1 MVSGGG
7 FSSVEVDELFVHAA
21 KLAAT
26 AAIVAEW
33 LDRLERN
40 SRGLETIDLDG
51 LSGFGAA
58 ASPLPSLAFARQCLG
73 HAERLARSLPSSLLA
88 AAERYGDA
96 ERRVEALW
104 QFAAFIAAPWVGAFA
119 PALVAN
125 GLLAAG
131 GYAVG
136 SAVGR
141 AFGMTR
147 TPLESWMAEHRG
159 LLSDPEF
166 VRLVRLAAD
175 HADEVVMGP
184 ASALAPL
191 GPLFGAP
198 ESASVLL
205 GAAGL
210 LGLTGSRV
218 LVDGPVTV
226 SRVIRVDQAVADRE
240 CVPGTRTPPPPRAP
254 GGHPAEASAHFGDV
268 VPPPEGVGDL
278 ADRVPRPE
286 EGGAQIRVERY
297 GSADDPRWIVYVGG
311 TVDLGLTAGEQPADM
326 TSNLHGIAD
335 DTALDALRLA
345 GADSGA
351 GERAVR
357 AALDEAGV
365 APGDRLLTVGYSGG
379 GVIAARLAADADLN
393 VIGAVNLGGPVASAP
408 LRDGVGLLSIEHEE
422 DLVPATGGAGQ
433 ASPER
438 VTVSRSVID
447 PEREYAGLLPAH
459 ELARYRA
466 TAALV
471 DESEEERLVAFRR
484 LVEEVTGGTPGLR
497 SDWLATRDLSPGTDA
512 R

>member
-7 FSSVEVDELFVHAA
+7 FSSVEMDELFVHAA

-33 LDRLERN
+33 LDRLER
-40 SRGLETIDLDG
+40 SSSGLETIDLDG

-125 GLLAAG
+125 GLLAAR

-240 CVPGTRTPPPPRAP
+240 CLPGTRTPPPPP
-254 GGHPAEASAHFGDV
+254 F
-268 VPPPEGVGDL
+268 
-278 ADRVPRPE
+278 
-286 EGGAQIRVERY
+286 Y
-297 GSADDPRWIVYVGG
+297 
-311 TVDLGLTAGEQPADM
+311 QP
-326 TSNLHGIAD
+326 
-335 DTALDALRLA
+335 
-345 GADSGA
+345 DSW
-351 GERAVR
+351 
-357 AALDEAGV
+357 
-365 APGDRLLTVGYSGG
+365 YS
-379 GVIAARLAADADLN
+379 RN
-393 VIGAVNLGGPVASAP
+393 FWSC
-408 LRDGVGLLSIEHEE
+408 
-422 DLVPATGGAGQ
+422 
-433 ASPER
+433 
-438 VTVSRSVID
+438 RS
-447 PEREYAGLLPAH
+447 
-459 ELARYRA
+459 
-466 TAALV
+466 TTC
-471 DESEEERLVAFRR
+471 S
-484 LVEEVTGGTPGLR
+484 
-497 SDWLATRDLSPGTDA
+497 S
-512 R
+512 